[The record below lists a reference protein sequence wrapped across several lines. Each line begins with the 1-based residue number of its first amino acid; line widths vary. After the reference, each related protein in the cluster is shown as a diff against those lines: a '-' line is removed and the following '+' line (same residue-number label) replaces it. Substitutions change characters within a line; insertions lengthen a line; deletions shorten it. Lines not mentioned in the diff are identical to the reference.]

1 MTVTDTNGSSS
12 FYNEISQMAKLHYPL
27 PPKTLLIL
35 NLTLIILRKCK
46 KKLKII
52 IIRFEYFRIWL
63 LKFTKFCI
71 NFLDFFLNFKIIV
84 VKLKKYYKKKR
95 ERKISIWIKM
105 ITVINGKLLPLP
117 GSEISEMLTSSWGD
131 IYNPLIGNRRVQFFP
146 LGLMQY

>member
-1 MTVTDTNGSSS
+1 MEVHLFITKFHKWQNFT
-12 FYNEISQMAKLHYPL
+12 IPL

-35 NLTLIILRKCK
+35 NLTLIILRKCKK